1 MWVLFSPLDQA
12 FDKFLGTFY
21 FGDLMVIFALEP
33 LALSASLIEFLK
45 KQSATKLTRRN
56 YLG

>member
-1 MWVLFSPLDQA
+1 MWVLFSPVDQT

-21 FGDLMVIFALEP
+21 FGDLMVISALES

-45 KQSATKLTRRN
+45 
-56 YLG
+56 